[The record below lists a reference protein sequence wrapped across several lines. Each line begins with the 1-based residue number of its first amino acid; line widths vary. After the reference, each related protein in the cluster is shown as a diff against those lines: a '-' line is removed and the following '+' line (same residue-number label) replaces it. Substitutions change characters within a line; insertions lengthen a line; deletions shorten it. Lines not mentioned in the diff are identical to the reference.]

1 MQKGPH
7 IKLATPIGSWEIDK
21 EGQTIPSRAMLLR
34 LKTWWNIS
42 AMPSLVESWLAI
54 LLQPN
59 QVEGVN
65 GAGAEQQLQQ
75 RNLMDNANF
84 FVEVLQLV

>member
-1 MQKGPH
+1 
-7 IKLATPIGSWEIDK
+7 
-21 EGQTIPSRAMLLR
+21 
-34 LKTWWNIS
+34 
-42 AMPSLVESWLAI
+42 MPSLVESWLAI

-65 GAGAEQQLQQ
+65 GVGAEQQLQQ
-75 RNLMDNANF
+75 RNPMDNANF